1 MKTTDRDYFK
11 EECKRL
17 QAELRYRWQTDHPLA
32 LAARRENQKLYRK
45 DGKRFVRVNDPYAL
59 DGLGEG
65 FWLIKIEDG
74 CTSIRQEI
82 VPDKVAIHAAAIS
95 MEDDLITIIEEAC
108 EAKPVKLV
116 LSDEEK
122 KDWEWFIAKHGKS
135 FSVLNYPSF
144 QKTAEEIIKVLTGK
158 ATNKQ

>member
-1 MKTTDRDYFK
+1 MNTENRDYFK

-32 LAARRENQKLYRK
+32 LAARRENQRLYRK
-45 DGKRFVRVNDPYAL
+45 DGKRYVPFNDPYAL
-59 DGLGEG
+59 DGLSEG

-74 CTSIRQEI
+74 HTSIRQEI
-82 VPDKVAIHAAAIS
+82 VPDKVAIHAAARE
-95 MEDDLITIIEEAC
+95 MEDQLMDIIQDAC
-108 EAKPVKLV
+108 EARPVKLV

-122 KDWEWFIAKHGKS
+122 KDWDWFIAKHGKS

-144 QKTAEEIIKVLTGK
+144 EATAKEIISVLT
-158 ATNKQ
+158 NKK

>member
-1 MKTTDRDYFK
+1 MNTENRDYFK

-32 LAARRENQKLYRK
+32 LAARRENQRLYRK
-45 DGKRFVRVNDPYAL
+45 DGKRYVPVNDPYAL
-59 DGLGEG
+59 DGLDEG

-74 CTSIRQEI
+74 HTSIRQEI
-82 VPDKVAIHAAAIS
+82 VPDKVAIHAAAIA
-95 MEDDLITIIEEAC
+95 MEEELVDIIEEAC

-122 KDWEWFIAKHGKS
+122 KDWDWFIAKHGKS

-144 QKTAEEIIKVLTGK
+144 EATAEEIISVLT
-158 ATNKQ
+158 NKK